1 MANRKEVWTTCPR
14 GEGKKE
20 FWLRCGTAF
29 ENRDGS
35 WSIVLDALPIN
46 GRLIVR
52 DEREKQPERD
62 EHPPPRRARAAPP
75 TRDEDDYRGGDDVP
89 F

>member
-52 DEREKQPERD
+52 DEKQHERD
-62 EHPPPRRARAAPP
+62 ESPPPRRARAAPRP
-75 TRDEDDYRGGDDVP
+75 DDGPDYGADDVP